1 MHDGHAPK
9 PESRAT
15 EATGADHGSWM
26 SRGTELHAAGQLEQA
41 LLAFENALALAP
53 NDVNT
58 ASACATLLA
67 LLDRPQAAFQT
78 LLSVEAQ
85 LLESADG
92 AANLAIAAEACGAL
106 EKAEAAYTQAL
117 RIDPSHVRSLNN
129 VGILAASAS
138 QWQLAITLARKCLA
152 LQAGHAGHHANLAE
166 FLAGDGQYPEA
177 LELVAAARQ
186 RFPDDRDLVIR
197 HTALLAVNGELE
209 KCNAALAGMD
219 AEERRL
225 LEKFLSKAGSPRS
238 LLAHA
243 GASPDRPPPA
253 SLDAL
258 DLHLRQALANMFLC
272 DWRGNTLLADLV
284 RRALAASAAQVQAGR
299 DWDEAPLHGLTLGL
313 QESEL
318 RQMRGET
325 GAAMQAGLNASL
337 PPFAARSPARGSTT
351 AAPDQRMRVGLA
363 LQSLRDVHQVQA
375 LARQLANHDASRFA
389 FFIYAFTERP
399 DPALADGLR
408 PHVEGVNEL
417 AHMLDVEAA
426 ARMRL
431 DRLDIYVETEGDF
444 GWSRPAIAAWRVA
457 PVQLRQRGWHQY
469 HVAAPWDYTLSDRF
483 IHPDTD
489 SPTSFGAIARLPHTC
504 WLATRDAAHA
514 GLAGASRE
522 DAGLPAG
529 VLVLASSATPA
540 MLDPDSFSA
549 WMKILRSLPDAI
561 LWLPACGVAAAH
573 LAREA
578 QAAGVGASRVFFQ
591 AATASGAS
599 HAHLGHADIFLD
611 PLRCCAAAGLEAA
624 LRLGVPALTCAGAG
638 MASRLG
644 ASMCHAAGLP
654 QVVFDN
660 KDAYVAGTVRL
671 GRDAEALLQLRAR
684 LRDAV
689 PGSAL
694 LDTAARIREWEAA
707 WELMVQRS
715 RAGLA
720 PAGFDVPSSI
730 PVQTP

>member
-1 MHDGHAPK
+1 M
-9 PESRAT
+9 PEPQANQ
-15 EATGADHGSWM
+15 AAGAADHGAWM

-53 NDVNT
+53 QDVNT

-67 LLDRPQAAFQT
+67 LLDRPQAAFRT

-85 LLESADG
+85 LMESADG

-106 EKAEAAYTQAL
+106 EKAEAAYAQAL
-117 RIDPSHVRSLNN
+117 RIDPAHVRSLNN

-152 LQAGHAGHHANLAE
+152 LQAGHASHHANLAE

-177 LELVAAARQ
+177 LELVAAARRQ
-186 RFPDDRDLVIR
+186 FPDDRDLAIR
-197 HTALLAVNGELE
+197 HTALLAFNGELE
-209 KCNAALAGMD
+209 QCDAVLAGMD

-225 LEKFLSKAGSPRS
+225 LEKFLSKAGSPSS
-238 LLAHA
+238 LLAYA

-253 SLDAL
+253 SFDAL
-258 DLHLRQALANMFLC
+258 DLYLRQALVKLSLC
-272 DWRGNTLLADLV
+272 DWRGNALLAA
-284 RRALAASAAQVQAGR
+284 RIRQALATSAAQVQARR
-299 DWDEAPLHGLTLGL
+299 DWHEAPLHGLTLGL

-325 GAAMQAGLNASL
+325 GAAMQAGLNSSL
-337 PPFAARSPARGSTT
+337 RPFAARSHTRGSTS
-351 AAPDQRMRVGLA
+351 AAPAPRIRVGLA
-363 LQSLRDVHQVQA
+363 LQSLRNVRQVLA
-375 LARQLANHDASRFA
+375 LACQLAGHDASRFA
-389 FFIYAFTERP
+389 FFIYAFTQRP

-408 PHVEGVNEL
+408 PYVQGVNEL

-457 PVQLRQRGWHQY
+457 PVQLRQRGWHHY
-469 HVAAPWDYTLSDRF
+469 HVAGPWDYTLSDRF
-483 IHPDTD
+483 IHPDTG
-489 SPTSFGAIARLPHTC
+489 SPASFGAIARLPHTC
-504 WLATRDAAHA
+504 WLATRDGAHA
-514 GLAGASRE
+514 GLAGESRE
-522 DAGLPAG
+522 KAGLPAG
-529 VLVLASSATPA
+529 VRVLASSATPA

-573 LAREA
+573 LLREA
-578 QAAGVGASRVFFQ
+578 QAAGVGASRIFFQ
-591 AATASGAS
+591 AKTRAGEPDFR
-599 HAHLGHADIFLD
+599 LDQADIFLD
-611 PLRCCAAAGLEAA
+611 PLRCSAAAGLEDA
-624 LRLGVPALTCAGAG
+624 LRQGVPALSCAGAG

-644 ASMCHAAGLP
+644 ASMCHTAGLP
-654 QVVFDN
+654 ECVFDN
-660 KDAYVAGTVRL
+660 QDAYVAGAVRL
-671 GRDAEALLQLRAR
+671 GRDDHALLQLRAR
-684 LRDAV
+684 LQDSV

-694 LDTAARIREWEAA
+694 FHTAARIREWEAA

-715 RAGLA
+715 RAGQA
-720 PAGFDVPSSI
+720 PAGFDVPSSL
-730 PVQTP
+730 PVPSPEQHLL